1 MKKETT
7 SGIIV
12 FALILLLAGGCLWYT
27 KFYKPAKTTPQYSA
41 SNPTGNPS
49 GYSSESINQKNS
61 GSEYIAALY
70 VEGTIE
76 DANST
81 YNQKWLLSTINK
93 LKNDSNNV
101 AIAMYVNSPGGG
113 VYQADEV
120 YFALKDYKSTGKK
133 FYVYMGPLAASGGYY
148 ISCPADKIY
157 ANRNTLTGSIGVIA
171 GELIDA
177 TELLDNIGITIE
189 AIHSGRNK
197 LMGNFYEEITEEQ
210 EDIMQAISDE
220 CYEQFVSIV
229 ANERKMDLK
238 EVKELADGR
247 VYTAAQA
254 VKNNLIDGIN
264 SWDFM
269 IDEIRSSVMVP
280 GCKVIT
286 YRYEYK
292 PNFRESL
299 LGMISN
305 IQNQQA
311 AAKLG
316 LPAKVMEDLQ
326 GFNSYPAYLYNGG
339 NQ

>member
-1 MKKETT
+1 MTKNAK
-7 SGIIV
+7 SGIAV
-12 FALILLLAGGCLWYT
+12 FVIILVLGGGLIGYS
-27 KFYKPAKTTPQYSA
+27 FYAKKKQSVNNGSWNNA
-41 SNPTGNPS
+41 TGNPS
-49 GYSSESINQKNS
+49 GVSSESISAIDKT
-61 GSEYIAALY
+61 GKEYIAALY

-93 LKNDSNNV
+93 LKNDSANV

-113 VYQADEV
+113 VYQADEI

-229 ANERKMDLK
+229 ANERNMDITK
-238 EVKELADGR
+238 VKELADGR
-247 VYTAAQA
+247 VYTATQA
-254 VKNNLIDGIN
+254 FRNGLIDSVN
-264 SWDFM
+264 TWDNM
-269 IDEIRSSVMVP
+269 IMELRTAVMIP
-280 GCKVIT
+280 GCKVET
-286 YRYEYK
+286 FRYEYK

-316 LPAKVMEDLQ
+316 LPAKVMDDLQ
-326 GFNSYPAYLYNGG
+326 GFNSYPAYLYR
-339 NQ
+339 

>member
-1 MKKETT
+1 MKKETS

-12 FALILLLAGGCLWYT
+12 FAIILILAGGCLWYT
-27 KFYKPAKTTPQYSA
+27 KFYKPAHSTPQYSV
-41 SNPTGNPS
+41 SNPTGNPN
-49 GYSSESINQKNS
+49 GYSSEADIQNNKSD
-61 GSEYIAALY
+61 EYIAALY

-76 DANST
+76 DANNS
-81 YNQKWLLSTINK
+81 YNQSWLLSTINH
-93 LKNDSNNV
+93 LKRDANNV

-133 FYVYMGPLAASGGYY
+133 LYVYMGPMAASGGYY

-210 EDIMQAISDE
+210 EEIMQSISDE

-229 ANERKMDLK
+229 ANERKMDLNK
-238 EVKELADGR
+238 VKELADGR
-247 VYTAAQA
+247 IYTAAQA
-254 VKNNLIDGIN
+254 LKNHLIDEIN

-269 IDEIRSSVMVP
+269 IDDIRREVSIS

-286 YRYEYK
+286 YKYEHK
-292 PNFRESL
+292 QTFRESL

-305 IQNQQA
+305 IQNKQA

-316 LPAKVMEDLQ
+316 VPSKIMDDLQ
-326 GFNSYPAYLYNGG
+326 GFNSYPAYLYK
-339 NQ
+339 

>member
-1 MKKETT
+1 MKKETK
-7 SGIIV
+7 SGIVV
-12 FALILLLAGGCLWYT
+12 FIIILLCAGGCLWYT
-27 KFYKPAKTTPQYSA
+27 KFHQKDTSAKYSA
-41 SNPTGNPS
+41 VNPTGNPS
-49 GYSSESINQKNS
+49 GYSTDTIDIKKS

-76 DANST
+76 DANSS
-81 YNQKWLLSTINK
+81 YNQGWLLSTISR

-133 FYVYMGPLAASGGYY
+133 LYVYMGPLAASGGYY

-171 GELIDA
+171 GQLIDA
-177 TELLDNIGITIE
+177 TVLLDDLGITIE

-229 ANERKMDLK
+229 ANERNLDIDY
-238 EVKELADGR
+238 VKELADGR
-247 VYTAAQA
+247 VYTATQA
-254 VKNNLIDGIN
+254 FRNNLIDGIRD
-264 SWDFM
+264 WDNM
-269 IDEIRSSVMVP
+269 IREIRSVTNVP
-280 GCKVIT
+280 YCKVVT
-286 YRYEYK
+286 CRYEHK
-292 PNFRESL
+292 QTFRESVFGIVTDL
-299 LGMISN
+299 
-305 IQNQQA
+305 QNKSL

-316 LPAKVMEDLQ
+316 LPVSVVNDLE
-326 GFNSYPAYLYNGG
+326 GFNTYPAYLYR
-339 NQ
+339 

>member
-1 MKKETT
+1 MTKNTK
-7 SGIIV
+7 SGIAV
-12 FALILLLAGGCLWYT
+12 FIIILIIAGGCIGWSFYAKKT
-27 KFYKPAKTTPQYSA
+27 ESQKNAFYKNA
-41 SNPTGNPS
+41 TGNPS
-49 GYSSESINQKNS
+49 GVSSIENDANKKA
-61 GSEYIAALY
+61 GKEYIAALY

-76 DANST
+76 AANSS
-81 YNQKWLLSTINK
+81 YNQAWLLSAINK
-93 LKNDSNNV
+93 LKNDPSNV
-101 AIAMYVNSPGGG
+101 ALAMYVNSPGGG
-113 VYQADEV
+113 VYEADEV

-177 TELLDNIGITIE
+177 TELLDNVGIKIE

-210 EDIMQAISDE
+210 EDIMQSISDE

-229 ANERKMDLK
+229 ANERNMNINK
-238 EVKELADGR
+238 VKELADGR

-254 VKNNLIDGIN
+254 FKNGLIDSIN
-264 SWDFM
+264 TWDNM
-269 IDEIRSSVMVP
+269 ILELRNVIEIPDCRVV
-280 GCKVIT
+280 T
-286 YRYEYK
+286 FHYEYK
-292 PNFRESL
+292 PTFRESL

-305 IQNQQA
+305 IQNSQA

-316 LPAKVMEDLQ
+316 LPAKVMDDLQ
-326 GFNSYPAYLYNGG
+326 GFNSYPAYLYR
-339 NQ
+339 